1 MKHTSVRRTAAALAV
16 LLGASGLTACGSG
29 PQAAAVKGP
38 WKDVVAAAEEEGA
51 VSFYSVMPGAQ
62 NKRLVDAFEKE
73 YPEITVNLT
82 RGAGE
87 LPARVESEIKS
98 KSGGADVFLYSDPAW
113 FSNQKGAFLEA
124 DGPSLKGW
132 NDDAWAVKSKVIVP
146 SAYPYSMFV
155 WNKKIFPKGFKKWE
169 DTVDPSVKGK
179 LGLRTDVTTSLA
191 GYLDFQEKELGE
203 EHLVKSGK
211 LSPKFYPSVVTMTQ
225 AVASGEI
232 GVTNASTPST
242 VKELQDQGAPIEAT
256 VPDPSYWIEWG
267 AAALNKTQRP
277 NSARVFLDFMM
288 SEKGQAAINGDGFGA
303 AGRDGVEGAIE
314 PAEDAAMLDSSS
326 YTPERIE
333 ESNKKFKKW
342 FH

>member
-1 MKHTSVRRTAAALAV
+1 MKHASVRRAAAGLAV
-16 LLGASGLTACGSG
+16 LLSTSGLTACGG
-29 PQAAAVKGP
+29 AEGTVVEGP
-38 WKDVVAAAEEEGA
+38 WEDVVAAAEEEGS
-51 VSFYSVMPGAQ
+51 VSFYSVMPDVQ
-62 NKRLVDAFEKE
+62 NKRLVAAFKKE

-98 KSGGADVFLYSDPAW
+98 KAEGADVFLYSDPAW
-113 FSNQKGAFLEA
+113 FTNQKGAFIEA

-132 NDDAWAVKSKVIVP
+132 HDDAWAVKNKAILP
-146 SAYPYSMFV
+146 SALPYSMIV
-155 WNKKIFPKGFKKWE
+155 WNKEIFPKGFKTWE

-179 LGLRTDVTTSLA
+179 LGLRTDVTTSIA

-232 GVTNASTPST
+232 GVTNISTPST
-242 VKELQDQGAPIEAT
+242 VKQMQAQGAPIEAI
-256 VPDPSYWIEWG
+256 VPHPSYWIEWG
-267 AAALNKTQRP
+267 AAALDKSRRP

-314 PAEDAAMLDSSS
+314 LPEDARMLDSSS

-333 ESNKKFKKW
+333 EANKKFKKW
-342 FH
+342 FG